1 MTLWLKSLLRMI
13 STSFWIE
20 IACLHCIEFP
30 TKHLSPFRIHY
41 IHFKADLMR
50 TFGVRL
56 SFFSENLKALIR
68 DRDQGLQKQEVVQ
81 SKRRLVVTKGINK
94 QKEMVT

>member
-1 MTLWLKSLLRMI
+1 
-13 STSFWIE
+13 
-20 IACLHCIEFP
+20 
-30 TKHLSPFRIHY
+30 
-41 IHFKADLMR
+41 MR

-81 SKRRLVVTKGINK
+81 SRRRLVVTKGINK